1 MINGIHGDR
10 SCCFLWITEHPGA
23 NGGER
28 HGLIPVIRRKPQAVT
43 IRLLQNLSLMAVATV
58 PDGSN
63 GMDHRFGRE
72 IARKRNYSMP
82 RRALSLLLTHGFAC
96 FRS

>member
-10 SCCFLWITEHPGA
+10 SCRFLWIAEHPGA

-72 IARKRNYSMP
+72 IARKRNNSMP
-82 RRALSLLLTHGFAC
+82 RRALSC
-96 FRS
+96 C